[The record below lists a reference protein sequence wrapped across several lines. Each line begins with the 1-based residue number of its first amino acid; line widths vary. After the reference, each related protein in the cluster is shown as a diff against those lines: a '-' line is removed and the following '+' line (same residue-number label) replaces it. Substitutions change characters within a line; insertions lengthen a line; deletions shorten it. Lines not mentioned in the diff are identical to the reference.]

1 MYLDLLVRPMSCPHG
16 WGEVYDLYC
25 SQPPGSDLMF
35 NVNIRKNRTN
45 VYYTESIMSL
55 PFLCCGSVS
64 MSSDLGSFIHLFK
77 NMEDVQLLPRWL
89 LTQETSAELL
99 NNLKAKTLSPHW
111 GAFMRDTLFF
121 IHIYS
126 LSIIWLYCVSA
137 V

>member
-1 MYLDLLVRPMSCPHG
+1 MCTTLNPSCH
-16 WGEVYDLYC
+16 E
-25 SQPPGSDLMF
+25 
-35 NVNIRKNRTN
+35 
-45 VYYTESIMSL
+45 